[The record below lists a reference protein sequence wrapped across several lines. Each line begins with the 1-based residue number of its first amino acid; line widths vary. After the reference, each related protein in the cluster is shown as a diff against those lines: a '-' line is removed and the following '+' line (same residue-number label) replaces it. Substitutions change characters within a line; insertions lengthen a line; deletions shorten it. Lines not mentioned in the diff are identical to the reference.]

1 MTMLAFGLLVGWLA
15 GYGVLRLHVG
25 MGERGALI
33 AVPRVVA
40 WTCFLA
46 LAGLGLWRVAA
57 WVTR

>member
-1 MTMLAFGLLVGWLA
+1 MTTVVCGLLVGWLA